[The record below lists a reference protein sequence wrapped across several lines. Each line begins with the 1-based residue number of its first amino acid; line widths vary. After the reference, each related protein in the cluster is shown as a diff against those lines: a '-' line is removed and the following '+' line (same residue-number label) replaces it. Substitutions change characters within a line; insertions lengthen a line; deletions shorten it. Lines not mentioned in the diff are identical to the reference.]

1 MIFPFLLNILYL
13 VWRYDDVCMVDRR
26 LSQMMKMMLER
37 PMWNIVCL
45 SETIDNYC
53 ILLNGNN
60 DFAKKTTLM
69 MQNVSVFIILM

>member
-1 MIFPFLLNILYL
+1 M
-13 VWRYDDVCMVDRR
+13 CMVDRR

-60 DFAKKTTLM
+60 DFAKKTTGTRCKMYQFSL
-69 MQNVSVFIILM
+69 F

>member
-1 MIFPFLLNILYL
+1 M
-13 VWRYDDVCMVDRR
+13 WMVDRR

-37 PMWNIVCL
+37 PMWNILCL

-60 DFAKKTTLM
+60 DFAKKTTWGM
-69 MQNVSVFIILM
+69 MQNVSVFIILMYPDLIIIK

>member
-1 MIFPFLLNILYL
+1 M
-13 VWRYDDVCMVDRR
+13 CMVDRR

-37 PMWNIVCL
+37 PMWNILCL

-60 DFAKKTTLM
+60 DFAKKTTWGM
-69 MQNVSVFIILM
+69 MQNVSVFIILMYPDLIIIK